1 MISSGAWSDSHP
13 ISPYKTLN
21 GERCPHSATNAGLIC
36 EVGLGALQRVRLKNH
51 SGPFWLLEM
60 KNQPSSSNSFHMPPS
75 CSALNHSH
83 SQHRTNQSLS
93 TQHHS
98 VLLLG
103 WISASFTKTS
113 ALLLWTVVNP
123 ASAMSLRLF
132 CHRYGEASGCRF
144 SHWTPFTM

>member
-1 MISSGAWSDSHP
+1 MPSLSNKCRFGPRGGTLCSAEGKAKEPQWSF
-13 ISPYKTLN
+13 LAF
-21 GERCPHSATNAGLIC
+21 R
-36 EVGLGALQRVRLKNH
+36 
-51 SGPFWLLEM
+51 EM
-60 KNQPSSSNSFHMPPS
+60 YNQPSSSNSFPTSPS
-75 CSALNHSH
+75 YSALNHSH
-83 SQHRTNQSLS
+83 SQHGINQPLS

-123 ASAMSLRLF
+123 ASAMSLRPF

-144 SHWTPFTM
+144 SHWTLPPPYELATSICRSL